1 MHHPLSRRGLQS
13 LMLPALV
20 MLLVI
25 CVPGLAMAQ
34 ASPFM
39 TGATSLQTNLLAWL
53 TPVAIILVMVLGG
66 MAMANRIAQVSG
78 TYGQGDAQTIVENC
92 GNTLILRC
100 SGSENGGTSQ
110 FASRLIG
117 DREILR
123 RQVSHGSDR
132 EAAFSTRGARRSRSV
147 SEQTVTEPAVMASEL
162 EQLPDLCGYLKGASS
177 REWLKVA
184 FGERRSAHRQR
195 SFHG

>member
-1 MHHPLSRRGLQS
+1 VHHPRPHRSGLQ
-13 LMLPALV
+13 LILLP
-20 MLLVI
+20 LLLAIVAI
-25 CVPGLAMAQ
+25 GMPDLAMAQ

-66 MAMANRIAQVSG
+66 MAMANRIAQVSS
-78 TYGQGDAQTIVENC
+78 TYGQSAQTIVENC
-92 GNTLILRC
+92 ANTLILRC

-123 RQVSHGSDR
+123 RQVSRGSDR
-132 EAAFSTRGARRSRSV
+132 ESALSVRGARRSRSIT
-147 SEQTVTEPAVMASEL
+147 EQHATETAVMPSEL
-162 EQLPDLCGYLKGASS
+162 EQLPDLCGYLKTASGAG
-177 REWLKVA
+177 WLKVA
-184 FGERRSAHRQR
+184 FGNRLRPERRRLR
-195 SFHG
+195 